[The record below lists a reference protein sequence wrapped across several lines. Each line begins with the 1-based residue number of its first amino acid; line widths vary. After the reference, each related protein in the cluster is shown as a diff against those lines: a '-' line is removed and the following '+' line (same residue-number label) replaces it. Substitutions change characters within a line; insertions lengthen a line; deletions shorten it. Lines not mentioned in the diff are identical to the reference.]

1 MTDLLEIASM
11 KQPSE
16 ENPIRIAL
24 GSTAS
29 LTAETMAG
37 KQSQPR
43 SSCSTVSTTS
53 GEPSVSNSGNPSH
66 GSDAE
71 NSGPENGEAASTK
84 ISDNSDGGL
93 PSSAAKPNSQ
103 QCQQDGDVEMAM
115 DVGAE
120 EECD

>member
-1 MTDLLEIASM
+1 MQDLLEIASM

-24 GSTAS
+24 GSTES
-29 LTAETMAG
+29 VTAESMMA
-37 KQSQPR
+37 KQTQSG

-53 GEPSVSNSGNPSH
+53 GEPSVSDGGNPCH
-66 GSDAE
+66 GFEAE
-71 NSGPENGEAASTK
+71 SSSPGNGEAARTK
-84 ISDNSDGGL
+84 MNDNSEGGSS
-93 PSSAAKPNSQ
+93 SSAAKQNSQ

-120 EECD
+120 DECD